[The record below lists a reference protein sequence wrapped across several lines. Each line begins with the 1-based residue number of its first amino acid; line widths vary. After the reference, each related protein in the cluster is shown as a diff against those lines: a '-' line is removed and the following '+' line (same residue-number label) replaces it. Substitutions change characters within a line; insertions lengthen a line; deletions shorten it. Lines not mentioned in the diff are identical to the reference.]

1 MRNLAPAGTLA
12 LRGITLVDDRTGT
25 HAALTLPSDGDFQRV
40 HSGDVKIYRALD
52 TLPRAYLVG
61 QATLVPDEAEALAAL
76 ADVGFEP
83 AGKVVLFE
91 PEITSAGVSDE
102 IRSIESAA
110 STGRVTVNRYEA
122 ERIALQV
129 DLPAPGVLVVSDSWY
144 PGWRATVD
152 GQPVPM
158 LRANLLFRA
167 VALPAGVHDVIFEFK
182 PTGGRA
188 GLVIAL
194 VAGLVLFA
202 LVVVALIRRR

>member
-1 MRNLAPAGTLA
+1 M
-12 LRGITLVDDRTGT
+12 
-25 HAALTLPSDGDFQRV
+25 

-52 TLPRAYLVG
+52 TLHRAYLVG

-76 ADVGFEP
+76 ADVDSSRP
-83 AGKVVLFE
+83 ARWCSLSLKSQAPVSLTRFVRLSRQ
-91 PEITSAGVSDE
+91 PPRATS
-102 IRSIESAA
+102 
-110 STGRVTVNRYEA
+110 TVNRYEA

-129 DLPAPGVLVVSDSWY
+129 DLPAPGVLVVSNSWY